1 MSILNKSILITGSSD
16 GIGRSLAIEFSK
28 LGANIILLGRNSEK
42 LDAVYDLLDHSHV
55 SQKHL
60 ILEADLALLSNE
72 AAQEIFIAISQ
83 AFEVLDGIIH
93 NAALLGTMSS
103 LEDYDL
109 SSWDEVMKVN
119 LRAPFILTKTL
130 KVMLE
135 NASLP
140 RLIFTSSGVANKGRS
155 FWGAYSVSKFGVK
168 GLAEIFKDEL
178 EATTKIKVFNFDPGK
193 TRTNMRAAAYP
204 AEDPNTLKSPTELID
219 CYLWF
224 FQEESSSSSQ
234 NYFEFSEL
242 AKQLNST

>member
-16 GIGRSLAIEFSK
+16 GIGKSLAIEFSK
-28 LGANIILLGRNSEK
+28 LGANIILLGRNSQK

-83 AFEVLDGIIH
+83 EFEVLDGIIH

-109 SSWDEVMKVN
+109 STWDEVMKVN

-155 FWGAYSVSKFGVK
+155 FWGAYSVSKFGIK
-168 GLAEIFKDEL
+168 GLAEIFKDEF

>member
-28 LGANIILLGRNSEK
+28 LGANIILLGRNSDK

-83 AFEVLDGIIH
+83 EFEVLDGIIH

>member
-83 AFEVLDGIIH
+83 EFEVLDGIIH

-140 RLIFTSSGVANKGRS
+140 RLIFTSSAVANKGRS

-219 CYLWF
+219 CYVWF

>member
-1 MSILNKSILITGSSD
+1 MSIVNKSILITGSSD
-16 GIGRSLAIEFSK
+16 GIGKSLAIEFSK
-28 LGANIILLGRNSEK
+28 LGANIILLGRNSQK

-83 AFEVLDGIIH
+83 EFEVLDGIIH

-109 SSWDEVMKVN
+109 STWDEVMKVN

>member
-16 GIGRSLAIEFSK
+16 GIGKSLAIEFSK
-28 LGANIILLGRNSEK
+28 LGANIILLGRNSQK
-42 LDAVYDLLDHSHV
+42 LDAVYDLVDHSHV

-83 AFEVLDGIIH
+83 EFEVLDGIIH

-109 SSWDEVMKVN
+109 STWDEVMKVN

-155 FWGAYSVSKFGVK
+155 FWGAYSVSKFGIK

>member
-16 GIGRSLAIEFSK
+16 GIGKSLAIEFSK
-28 LGANIILLGRNSEK
+28 LGANIILLGRNSQK

-83 AFEVLDGIIH
+83 EFEVLDGIIH

-109 SSWDEVMKVN
+109 SSWDEVMQVN

-155 FWGAYSVSKFGVK
+155 FWGAYSVSKFGIK
-168 GLAEIFKDEL
+168 GLAEIFKDEF

>member
-83 AFEVLDGIIH
+83 EFEVLDGIIH

-103 LEDYDL
+103 LEDFDL
-109 SSWDEVMKVN
+109 STWDEVMKVN

-155 FWGAYSVSKFGVK
+155 FWGAYSVSKFGIK

>member
-16 GIGRSLAIEFSK
+16 GIGKSLAIEFSK

-83 AFEVLDGIIH
+83 EFEVLDGIIH

-109 SSWDEVMKVN
+109 STWDEVMKVN

-155 FWGAYSVSKFGVK
+155 FWGAYSVSKFGIK

-224 FQEESSSSSQ
+224 FQEESSNSSQ

>member
-16 GIGRSLAIEFSK
+16 GIGKSLAIEFSK

-83 AFEVLDGIIH
+83 EFEVLDGIIH

-109 SSWDEVMKVN
+109 STWDEVIKVN

-155 FWGAYSVSKFGVK
+155 FWGAYSVSKFGIK

>member
-83 AFEVLDGIIH
+83 EFEVLDGIIH

-155 FWGAYSVSKFGVK
+155 FWGAYSVSKFGIK

>member
-16 GIGRSLAIEFSK
+16 GIGKSLAIEFSK
-28 LGANIILLGRNSEK
+28 LGANIILLGRNSQK

-83 AFEVLDGIIH
+83 EFEVLDGIIH

-109 SSWDEVMKVN
+109 STWDEVMKVN

-155 FWGAYSVSKFGVK
+155 FWGAYSVSKFGIK

-224 FQEESSSSSQ
+224 FQEKSSSSSQ

>member
-16 GIGRSLAIEFSK
+16 GIGKSLAIEFSK

-42 LDAVYDLLDHSHV
+42 LDEVYDLLDHSHAA
-55 SQKHL
+55 QKHL

-72 AAQEIFIAISQ
+72 VAQEILIAINQ
-83 AFEVLDGIIH
+83 EFKVLDGIIH
-93 NAALLGTMSS
+93 NAAILGTMSS

-109 SSWDEVMKVN
+109 TSWDEVMKVN

-135 NASLP
+135 SASQP
-140 RLIFTSSGVANKGRS
+140 RLIFTSSGVAKKGRS

-178 EATTKIKVFNFDPGK
+178 ETTTNIKVFNFDPGK
-193 TRTNMRAAAYP
+193 TRTNMRASAYP
-204 AEDPNTLKSPTELID
+204 AEDPNTLKPPKELID

-224 FQEESSSSSQ
+224 FDKESSNSSQ
-234 NYFEFSEL
+234 SYFEFSEL
-242 AKQLNST
+242 SNQLNST

>member
-16 GIGRSLAIEFSK
+16 GIGKSLAIEFSK

-83 AFEVLDGIIH
+83 EFEVLDGIIH

-109 SSWDEVMKVN
+109 SSWDEVIKVN

-155 FWGAYSVSKFGVK
+155 FWGAYSVSKFAIK